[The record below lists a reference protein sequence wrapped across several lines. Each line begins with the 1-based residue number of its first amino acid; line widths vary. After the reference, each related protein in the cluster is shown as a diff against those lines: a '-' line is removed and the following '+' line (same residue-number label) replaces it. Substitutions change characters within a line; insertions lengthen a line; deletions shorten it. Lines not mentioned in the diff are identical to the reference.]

1 MKLISRKTR
10 KAIEKSVR
18 KALKKA
24 GPALVAAIVSSV
36 GSAVATLATTESP
49 EKPGESNLKAMTD
62 RAKKT
67 VVEPGGK
74 KARKR
79 QARRDSVSNGAD
91 ETEGSRQASTGLEA
105 QAQLT

>member
-24 GPALVAAIVSSV
+24 GPALVAAIVSSL

-49 EKPGESNLKAMTD
+49 EKRGESNLKAMTD

-67 VVEPGGK
+67 AAEPGK

-79 QARRDSVSNGAD
+79 QARRDSASKGAD
-91 ETEGSRQASTGLEA
+91 ETEGARQAPSGSEA
-105 QAQLT
+105 QGQLT